1 MGDKGSSFFAPGSG
15 DSAQRAGTENKVFQ
29 HSQAG
34 LQLHKEV
41 WVTSRRHGVQQARSG
56 LIVSAT
62 SSIGCLVGF
71 PMARKEGKAAVGHS
85 GSCVVFSVSL
95 ELVIYFM
102 NLPWETRRSAYSL

>member
-1 MGDKGSSFFAPGSG
+1 MGDKGSSFFAPGPG
-15 DSAQRAGTENKVFQ
+15 DSAQIAGTENKVFQ

-41 WVTSRRHGVQQARSG
+41 WVTSSRRHGAQQARSG

-71 PMARKEGKAAVGHS
+71 PVARKEGKAAVGHS
-85 GSCVVFSVSL
+85 GSCVAFSVSL
-95 ELVIYFM
+95 ELIYFM